1 MIDEAAHPAIGRR
14 QREWERTGRTARK
27 AVVMQSQPEM
37 TLAGPAWP
45 RPHRFPAGL
54 ASCVVHVVLL
64 VLLGW
69 WYRPP
74 APRGLPDH
82 DRPGG
87 IVLAQVTPEDR
98 IEYVDPA
105 EAFDGPPLSAEASS
119 QPIGGETP
127 PPEAG
132 GGPALPEVAG
142 TDGAQPSVE
151 IGSVEARSGGAFAL
165 AAPKRGGGPARGEIR
180 LPRRFQGPTAGLSLF
195 GSGRAVGH
203 SFVFLIDRSK
213 SMGEEG
219 YGALRRAKGELLR
232 ALANLDQRHKF
243 QVIAYHHER
252 TYLTDEKRLLPA
264 TQDAKARVGPFFDH
278 LAAFGGTNHELALV
292 AALHL
297 KPDVVFLLTDG
308 DSPGLSPAEQD
319 TIVGMARRMG
329 TTIHCIQFG
338 PPGTPPE
345 SFMPELAHRTGGSYR
360 YVPKTR

>member
-1 MIDEAAHPAIGRR
+1 MANH
-14 QREWERTGRTARK
+14 
-27 AVVMQSQPEM
+27 PEM
-37 TLAGPAWP
+37 TLVGPAWP

-54 ASCVVHVVLL
+54 ISCAVHVVLL

-74 APRGLPDH
+74 APKGLPEP
-82 DRPGG
+82 DRKGG
-87 IVLAQVTPEDR
+87 IVLAQTTPEAR

-105 EAFDGPPLSAEASS
+105 EVFDGPPLDAAASS
-119 QPIGGETP
+119 EPIAGEAP

-132 GGPALPEVAG
+132 GGPALPEIAG
-142 TDGAQPSVE
+142 MEGAKPSVE
-151 IGSVEARSGGAFAL
+151 IGAVDARSGGAFSL
-165 AAPKRGGGPARGEIR
+165 GAPNRTGGAPRGEIR
-180 LPRRFQGPTAGLSLF
+180 LPRRFRGPTAGLSLF

-203 SFVFLIDRSK
+203 SFVFVIDRSK

-232 ALANLDQRHKF
+232 ALANLDGRHKF

-252 TYLTDEKRLLPA
+252 TYLTDERRLLAA
-264 TQDAKARVGPFFDH
+264 TQAAKDRVGPFFDH

-297 KPDVVFLLTDG
+297 RPDVVFLLTDG

-338 PPGTPPE
+338 PAGTPPE
-345 SFMPELAHRTGGSYR
+345 SFMPALAHRTGGSYR
-360 YVPKTR
+360 YVPQSTAPRRDAATAAEP